1 MQNKVTCTYNF
12 PDLHHWRW
20 RSSNDF
26 LCDRRCSWLQQSPF
40 SESNIYIYCVLLCVI
55 TVNYYI
61 FVGEA
66 QTTLCASVTYGISE
80 LLRKVYIS
88 TSAIC
93 ACQHFGKSQKK
104 HGSAWLQM
112 ICSSTSHLVRFP
124 NSLCCVFTRGAGNLT
139 TSHPS
144 LFVIVDHPII
154 VVPEHVLRLAWRR
167 L

>member
-1 MQNKVTCTYNF
+1 MI
-12 PDLHHWRW
+12 DLNQLKKRKCRT
-20 RSSNDF
+20 RSPA
-26 LCDRRCSWLQQSPF
+26 RIISPICIICIGEAQTTF
-40 SESNIYIYCVLLCVI
+40 CATVDALGCNSHLFGESNIYIYCVLLCVI

-80 LLRKVYIS
+80 LLRKIYIS

-104 HGSAWLQM
+104 HGSA
-112 ICSSTSHLVRFP
+112 CSS
-124 NSLCCVFTRGAGNLT
+124 